1 MKMFKGYDLENL
13 KRGPVK
19 EVGELSRKIAA
30 EGIILLKNEDVLPF
44 DKVKNLAIFGRTQI
58 DYVRS
63 GTGSGGLVDM
73 PYSVN
78 ILDGLKDR
86 IDINKDLLK
95 VYEEWLVD
103 NPFDKGA
110 GWAQEPWA
118 QKEMEVSEELC
129 EGIAKQSDAALVVIG
144 RTAGEEK
151 DNSAEPE
158 SYLLSETEEK
168 LIETVTKHFKKV
180 CVALN
185 TGNIIDMK
193 WVEKYNV
200 PCVLY
205 CHQGGQEGGNAFADV
220 VLGDVSPSGRL
231 TDTIAYDI
239 NDYPSTA
246 HQGSIIE
253 NAYVE
258 DIYVGYRYFETFAK
272 DKVLYP
278 FGYGLSY
285 TDFECAYKAEKLDNT
300 IKINVT
306 VKNIGAHSGKTVVQV
321 YYSAPNGELGKPA
334 RQLIRFKKTKELK
347 VNESEEFTIEFSID
361 EMASYDDTSR
371 FAYILEKGEYK
382 IYAGENVR
390 DAKEILA
397 FELEEKITQQ
407 LRQVLAATKAFD
419 RFKNVNGEIKYEA
432 TQTRQYDL
440 AERTKENITSQ
451 IPPTGNKGITLADVK
466 NGKNTLDEFINQLSY
481 FELACLVRGEG
492 MNSPKVTAGTGSCFG
507 GVTDELLAYGI
518 PLVCC
523 SDGPSGI
530 RMNYKSSQIPSGT
543 CIASSWNE
551 DLLEELMELIAIEM
565 RASDIDILLA
575 PGINIHRN
583 PLCGRNFE
591 YYSEDPY
598 LAGRMAAAYTRGLD
612 NIGVAGTI
620 KHFACNS
627 QELGRATENSLV
639 SERAIREIYLKPFE
653 IAVKEGRASALMT
666 SYNGLN
672 GLYTSTS
679 YDLTTSV
686 LRDEWGYTGIV
697 MTDWWTL
704 LGEPDGTGNRDF
716 GLLFG
721 NNKKRKLKEMV
732 IAQNDLYMVTK
743 SAKDYMDNIEDGLED
758 GTLALSQL
766 RLCAKNIL
774 SFILTSPAYGRKP
787 KNNQT
792 VNKEEYEEAF
802 TLESITAN
810 TEYDLNGIEAVE
822 LEFMTEGE
830 ALAQYIINVLAGG
843 KNITC
848 ALTQGAVDA
857 PKTEIIKIWD
867 TDKPISFEFASAFKY
882 MKLTAMKKK

>member
-1 MKMFKGYDLENL
+1 MNMFKGYDLDNL
-13 KRGPVK
+13 ERGPVK
-19 EVGELSRKIAA
+19 EVGAISRKIAA
-30 EGIILLKNEDVLPF
+30 EGIVLIKNEEVLPF
-44 DKVKNLAIFGRTQI
+44 DKSKKLAIFGRTQI
-58 DYVRS
+58 DYVKS
-63 GTGSGGLVDM
+63 GTGSGGLVDA
-73 PYSVN
+73 PYSIN
-78 ILDGLKDR
+78 ILDGLKGK
-86 IDINKDLLK
+86 IDINEELLE
-95 VYEEWLVD
+95 VYKKWLEE

-118 QKEMEVSEELC
+118 QKEMEVSDELC
-129 EGIAKQSDAALVVIG
+129 KKIAETSDYALVIIG

-151 DNSAEPE
+151 DNSNEAE

-168 LIETVTKHFKKV
+168 LIETVTKHFNKV

-205 CHQGGQEGGNAFADV
+205 SWQGGQEGGNAFADV
-220 VLGDVSPSGRL
+220 ILGEVSPSGRL

-239 NDYPSTA
+239 EDYPSTA
-246 HQGSIIE
+246 YQGSIIE

-278 FGYGLSY
+278 FGFGLSY
-285 TDFECAYKAEKLDNT
+285 TDFEYGYKAEKADDKV
-300 IKINVT
+300 KIDVT
-306 VKNIGAHSGKTVVQV
+306 VRNIGEYSGKTVVQV
-321 YYSAPNGELGKPA
+321 YFSAPNGALGKPSK
-334 RQLIRFKKTKELK
+334 QLIRFKKTKELAP
-347 VNESEEFTIEFSID
+347 NESETFTVEFSID
-361 EMASYDDTSR
+361 DMASYDDKER
-371 FAYILEKGEYK
+371 FAYILEQGEYK
-382 IYAGENVR
+382 IFAGENVR

-397 FELEEKITQQ
+397 FELEEKVTLP
-407 LRQVLAATKAFD
+407 LRQVLASEKSFD
-419 RFKNVNGEIKYEA
+419 RFVNVNGKIEYEA
-432 TQTRQYDL
+432 TPIRQYDL
-440 AERTKENITSQ
+440 EERRKEHITSQ
-451 IPPTGNKGITLADVK
+451 LPPVGNKGIVFADVK
-466 NGKNTLDEFINQLSY
+466 NGKNSLDEFISQLSY

-492 MNSPKVTAGTGSCFG
+492 MSSPKVTAGTGSCFG

-543 CIASSWNE
+543 CIASSWSE
-551 DLLEELMELIAIEM
+551 ELLEELMEYVAIEM
-565 RASDIDILLA
+565 RASAIDILLA

-598 LAGRMAAAYTRGLD
+598 LAGKMAAAYTRGLD
-612 NIGVAGTI
+612 NGGVAGTI

-627 QELGRATENSLV
+627 QELGRATENSFV

-653 IAVKEGRASALMT
+653 IAVKEGKASALMT

-672 GLYTSTS
+672 GFYTATS

-697 MTDWWTL
+697 MSDWWTL

-743 SAKDYMDNIEDGLED
+743 SAKDYKDNIEDGLND
-758 GTLALSQL
+758 GSLDLSLL
-766 RLCAKNIL
+766 RRCAKNIL
-774 SFILTSPAYGRKP
+774 SFALTSPAFGRKP
-787 KNNQT
+787 KKTETINRAD
-792 VNKEEYEEAF
+792 YEEAF
-802 TLESITAN
+802 KLDNVTAN
-810 TEYDLNGIEAVE
+810 TEYDLNGIEVVE

-830 ALAQYIINVLAGG
+830 ALAQYIINVLAEG
-843 KNITC
+843 KNINC
-848 ALTQGAVDA
+848 ALTQGATES
-857 PKTEIIKIWD
+857 PKTELIKIWD
-867 TDKPISFEFASAFKY
+867 TDKPISFEFADAFKY
-882 MKLTAMKKK
+882 MKLTALKKK